1 MGKGRLISYV
11 FFAFSSTL
19 TSLRVIDIIMTYHAN
34 IVNDLTMTL
43 GLAHRCYSIGK
54 PVFLVS
60 SNFQLHDFAAQKKC
74 VFMGEGRAVKCIDNC
89 KGTREHKRD
98 DLLSA
103 LSAPH
108 NNALIG
114 TKGISQVMS
123 INPTKTKWQF
133 IHFILLQTPICS
145 TFLTTLSFYLKIK
158 KKSVFSCGSCG
169 NPLCIQLFPSI
180 HSGSRIDDSAAVKI
194 APKYATSC

>member
-60 SNFQLHDFAAQKKC
+60 SNFRLHDFAAQKKC
-74 VFMGEGRAVKCIDNC
+74 VFMGERRAVF
-89 KGTREHKRD
+89 HK
-98 DLLSA
+98 L
-103 LSAPH
+103 H
-108 NNALIG
+108 
-114 TKGISQVMS
+114 
-123 INPTKTKWQF
+123 
-133 IHFILLQTPICS
+133 
-145 TFLTTLSFYLKIK
+145 
-158 KKSVFSCGSCG
+158 
-169 NPLCIQLFPSI
+169 
-180 HSGSRIDDSAAVKI
+180 
-194 APKYATSC
+194 